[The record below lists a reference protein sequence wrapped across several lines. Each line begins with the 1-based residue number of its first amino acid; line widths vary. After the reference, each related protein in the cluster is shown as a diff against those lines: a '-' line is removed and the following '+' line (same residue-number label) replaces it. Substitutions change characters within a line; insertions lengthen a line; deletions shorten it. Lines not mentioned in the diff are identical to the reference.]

1 MDHINDNNKT
11 YEKCECCNKNLN
23 ELGMNDSDRA
33 YKKRQRKDKSH
44 INLNKWWEK
53 TFFSSF

>member
-1 MDHINDNNKT
+1 MN
-11 YEKCECCNKNLN
+11 ELGMSELGMN

>member
-44 INLNKWWEK
+44 INLNK
-53 TFFSSF
+53 